1 MGCETSK
8 SKTIPAV
15 NNTIDNNPTSTNSIN
30 DSQKNI
36 NNNWFHSPKLPG
48 FFSNSHIEKQKE
60 ITNQKLFKA
69 LEKKRLENRNSS
81 ISFQRILLKF
91 EKMHSVFKDVKEV
104 FLEVSSDGQG
114 LNIDGLQEAMKHLR
128 VSMTKDEVADLFGFI
143 DLDGS
148 LKIELKEFLVALTI
162 GMVLDAIPA
171 FVNLDIP
178 NSALASPTSLAHH
191 QSSALSSPVTISS
204 TNAVK
209 STHNFK
215 SPQNIGS
222 PHANTFSNATSTKSV
237 TLDKKN
243 LEIKEMLNL
252 IVSAYLLF
260 DPEGEGHIKKHNV
273 EKLLEESGHQAGKNA
288 MLSQD
293 KWKEMDWDAN
303 GTIDFAEFVMAFSTW
318 VDLDDEM
325 A

>member
-1 MGCETSK
+1 
-8 SKTIPAV
+8 
-15 NNTIDNNPTSTNSIN
+15 
-30 DSQKNI
+30 
-36 NNNWFHSPKLPG
+36 
-48 FFSNSHIEKQKE
+48 
-60 ITNQKLFKA
+60 
-69 LEKKRLENRNSS
+69 
-81 ISFQRILLKF
+81 
-91 EKMHSVFKDVKEV
+91 MHSVLKDVKEV

-178 NSALASPTSLAHH
+178 HSTVASPTSLASH
-191 QSSALSSPVTISS
+191 QVPLGSPHAISSPHAI
-204 TNAVK
+204 K
-209 STHNFK
+209 SPQNFK
-215 SPQNIGS
+215 SPQNLGS

-325 A
+325 V